1 MKPITV
7 LIVDDSALIR
17 RLYREL
23 LAKEPDITVLD
34 TAVDPYDAREK
45 IKRLNPDVLT
55 LDIEMPKMDGISFL
69 EKIMTLRPMP
79 VIMASTLTQKGA
91 GITIRALELGAV
103 DYISKPGHS
112 AMAGAMEQLGR
123 ELAEKIRAAAKAN
136 LSGRARMP
144 SQSGAA
150 QVIPF
155 QPQPD
160 AEPRIIAI
168 GSSTGGVEALRDLF
182 MQFPANCPPVV
193 MTQHMPEQFTPSF
206 AARLDSL
213 SQMTVT
219 EAKSGDVLLPGHAYL
234 APGNRHLKVK
244 KRGGQFVCQLEEG
257 ERVSGHCPS
266 VDVLFRS
273 VAEQVGAGAV
283 GVILTGMGKDG
294 AQGLLQM
301 RQSGAHTVGQDQASS
316 IVYGMPKA
324 AMAAG
329 AVEAELPLRHIA
341 AHVLSHCSQGR
352 SGP

>member
-23 LAKEPDITVLD
+23 LSKEPDIQVLD
-34 TAVDPYDAREK
+34 TAVDPLDAREK

-91 GITIRALELGAV
+91 GITIRALEIGAV
-103 DYISKPGHS
+103 DYISKPSNTHMP
-112 AMAGAMEQLGR
+112 ATMEQLGK
-123 ELAEKIRAAAKAN
+123 ELAGKIRAAAKAN
-136 LSGRARMP
+136 LSGRAQMP
-144 SQSGAA
+144 MQGGAP

-155 QPQPD
+155 HPKPD
-160 AEPRIIAI
+160 AMSRIIAI
-168 GSSTGGVEALRDLF
+168 GSSTGGVEALRELF
-182 MQFPANCPPVV
+182 LQLPANCPPVV

-206 AARLDSL
+206 AARLNSL
-213 SQMTVT
+213 SQMTVS
-219 EAKSGDVLLPGHAYL
+219 EARNGDVLMTGHAYL
-234 APGNRHLKVK
+234 APGNRHLKVRR
-244 KRGGQFVCQLEEG
+244 RGEQFVCVLEEG

-273 VAEQVGAGAV
+273 VAEQAGEQAV

-301 RQSGAHTVGQDQASS
+301 RESGAYTIGQNQASC

-324 AMAAG
+324 AVMLG
-329 AVEAELPLRHIA
+329 AVEIELPLRQIA
-341 AHVLSHCSQGR
+341 AHVLSHCVQ
-352 SGP
+352 